1 MSRSRAGRLVREPQT
16 DIGGGTMVMV
26 PVQRGAGAGRT
37 QGRHGPPVPFR
48 AVQPAAIVTASQA
61 AGRFLWEVLCA
72 IEPSCERS
80 RVVITRAAAEGGA
93 SRGTGRAPW
102 PSSMARPRGRDD
114 TMKLGS
120 RDSRPGRSAW
130 RFLVALSATVAL
142 LVGACG
148 SPGASAPTGTAFAA
162 APATAV
168 VLPDTPAGT
177 QLRWLM
183 AAT

>member
-1 MSRSRAGRLVREPQT
+1 
-16 DIGGGTMVMV
+16 
-26 PVQRGAGAGRT
+26 
-37 QGRHGPPVPFR
+37 
-48 AVQPAAIVTASQA
+48 
-61 AGRFLWEVLCA
+61 
-72 IEPSCERS
+72 
-80 RVVITRAAAEGGA
+80 
-93 SRGTGRAPW
+93 
-102 PSSMARPRGRDD
+102 MARPRGRDD

-142 LVGACG
+142 LAGACG

-168 VLPDTPAGT
+168 VPPDTTAGA

-183 AAT
+183 AAMARLPLSGAQLRAHFDAAFWTQVSP